1 MSNTRN
7 WFEDAVFY
15 HVYAFSLAQ
24 APFRND
30 YAFQGR
36 ALSVFERW
44 LPHIKSL
51 GCGAVLFSPVLKSVS
66 HGYDV
71 TDYFTVD
78 NRLGTNDEFKA
89 LVQTFH
95 KEGVRVVLDSVF
107 NHCGRDFFAFQ
118 ELRNGNRNYA
128 GWFSGV
134 DFNRQSPMGDPFNY
148 DTWSGY
154 YELPKFNLQNGDVRK
169 YLLDAARFWIEQFDI
184 DGMRLD
190 SANVL
195 DFGFMREL
203 RGVTVSMKPD
213 FWLTGEV
220 VGGEYARWVNAETLH
235 SVTNYIL
242 YKSLFSS
249 HNDNNLYELANSVQ
263 NSKPSNGLPL
273 YNFLDNHDQ
282 PRIASNIKNPAFLN
296 TLYALLFTLPGI
308 PSIYYG
314 SEWGVRGVKDKGS
327 DQPLRPYIDIDN
339 PPKDVPELEDYIR
352 KLADIRRQHDALKY
366 GGYRQVYLEYH
377 RPFVFERFI
386 DNERIFVAVN
396 VGDNDDTVNLNKYHG
411 GDFADLLSDEK
422 IPSSNANAV
431 PIAPHGVRIM
441 KAV

>member
-1 MSNTRN
+1 MPDPKN

-15 HVYAFSLAQ
+15 HVYTFSLAR
-24 APFRND
+24 APFQND
-30 YAFQGR
+30 YAFQGHG
-36 ALSVFERW
+36 LSEIEKW
-44 LPHIKSL
+44 LPHIKRL
-51 GCGAVLFSPVLKSVS
+51 GCDAVLFSPVLKSGT

-71 TDYFTVD
+71 TDYLTID
-78 NRLGTNDEFKA
+78 NRVGTNDEFKA
-89 LVQTFH
+89 LVKDFH
-95 KEGVRVVLDSVF
+95 KKGVRVVLDSVF
-107 NHCGRDFFAFQ
+107 NHCGRDFFAFK
-118 ELRNGNRNYA
+118 ELRDGNRGYA

-134 DFNRQSPMGDPFNY
+134 DFNRRSPMGDPFNY
-148 DTWSGY
+148 DTWSGC

-169 YLLDAARFWIEQFDI
+169 YLLDAARFWIDQFDI

-203 RGVTVSMKPD
+203 RGATLSKKSD
-213 FWLTGEV
+213 FWLMGEV
-220 VGGEYARWVNAETLH
+220 VGGEYSRWANAETLH

-249 HNDNNLYELANSVQ
+249 HNDNNIYELANCVQ

-296 TLYALLFTLPGI
+296 TLYALLFTLPGL

-314 SEWGVRGVKDKGS
+314 SEWGVHGVKENNS

-352 KLADIRRQHDALKY
+352 KLADIRRGHDALKY
-366 GGYRQVYLEYH
+366 GGYRQVYLEYR
-377 RPFVFERFI
+377 RPFVFERSI
-386 DNERIFVAVN
+386 DSERILVAVN
-396 VGDNDDTVNLNKYHG
+396 VGDADDTVNISKYHNG
-411 GDFADLLSDEK
+411 GFVDLLSDER
-422 IPSSNANAV
+422 ISPESANAV
-431 PIAPHGVRIM
+431 QIKSHGVRIM
-441 KAV
+441 KAE